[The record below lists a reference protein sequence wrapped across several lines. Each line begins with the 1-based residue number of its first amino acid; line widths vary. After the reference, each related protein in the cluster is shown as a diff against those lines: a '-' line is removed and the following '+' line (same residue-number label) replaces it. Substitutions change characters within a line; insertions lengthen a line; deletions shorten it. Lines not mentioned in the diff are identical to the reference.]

1 VAVDAEALPL
11 VVADTTSVEALQLLL
26 VPLQLMINQLQ
37 SQNQGD
43 SMASAK
49 KVVEEV
55 AVVVTVAVAV
65 HSTSTVKP
73 AKLTL
78 TKKSTTLGVATMAKQ
93 SAKLRKPLQTTLL
106 QRTQTLLA
114 V

>member
-1 VAVDAEALPL
+1 MDAEAPPL
-11 VVADTTSVEALQLLL
+11 VVADTTSVEALHPLL
-26 VPLQLMINQLQ
+26 VPLQLMTNQLQ
-37 SQNQGD
+37 SPNQGD

-49 KVVEEV
+49 KVVEEA
-55 AVVVTVAVAV
+55 AVVVTVAVVV

-78 TKKSTTLGVATMAKQ
+78 TKKSTTLGVAMTARQ
-93 SAKLRKPLQTTLL
+93 SAKQRKPLQTTLL